1 MIEREVELKINKH
14 FMEYVTDWNFST
26 YLLVGA
32 YGSSK
37 SYETATKI
45 ILKLLE
51 EKRKCLVVRDTYE
64 QIKESCYD
72 LFYEIL
78 DGMNIVTEEKTKAA
92 KQNYVVA
99 SKSPMSFTFPN
110 GSKIIFKGMDKPAR
124 VKSINGVSIVWAEEA
139 SEIKYSA
146 YKELILRLR
155 NPDLKVYFILTTNP
169 IDKQNWVYKHFFEN
183 KAVNEEGEEEVVVI
197 QDEQE
202 FYKKRTIKN
211 EENDTYYHHSV
222 PEDNAFLTLDY
233 IAKLDELKKYDPDLH
248 RVARLGR
255 FGVNGRKVLP
265 QFEIADN
272 PRQFKVEVNRCSI
285 KRNGMDFG
293 FEESYNALGR
303 YAVDTKNGILYI
315 YDEYYRNKMT
325 DKQTAEKLVE
335 WNSKVKEWDVK
346 CDSAE
351 PKTIKFY
358 RDEGFKFRK
367 TSKTSRIEQ
376 IKKIK
381 RFKKIV
387 CSPKCKNHIR
397 ELQDLVYKQ
406 DSNGEYIYD
415 EFNIDPHTF
424 SAMWYALDD
433 ISVADLKQ
441 KKANTRSA

>member
-1 MIEREVELKINKH
+1 MEKEVELKVNKH
-14 FMEYVTDWNFST
+14 FMSYVTNWEQSEQ
-26 YLLVGA
+26 LAVGA

-45 ILKLLE
+45 VLKLLE

-64 QIKESCYD
+64 QIKESCWD
-72 LFYEIL
+72 LIYEIL
-78 DGMNIVTEEKTKAA
+78 DGMDLVTEEKTKAA
-92 KQNYVVA
+92 RQKYVIA
-99 SKSPMSFTFPN
+99 SKSPLMFSFPN
-110 GSKIIFKGMDKPAR
+110 GSRIIFKGMDKPTR
-124 VKSINGVSIVWAEEA
+124 VKSINGVTIVWVEEA

-146 YKELILRLR
+146 YKELKLRLR
-155 NPDLKVYFILTTNP
+155 NPDLKIFYLLTTNP
-169 IDKQNWVYKHFFEN
+169 VDKQNWVYKHFFER
-183 KAVNEEGEEEVVVI
+183 VNEETNELEII

-202 FYKKRTIKN
+202 FYNKRIVINKKN
-211 EENDTYYHHSV
+211 GVFYHHSV
-222 PEDNAFLTLDY
+222 PEDNAFLTLEY
-233 IAKLDELKKYDPDLH
+233 IAKLDELKTYDPDLH

-255 FGVNGRKVLP
+255 FGVNGKKVLP

-415 EFNIDPHTF
+415 EFNIDPHTL

-441 KKANTRSA
+441 RKANTRSV